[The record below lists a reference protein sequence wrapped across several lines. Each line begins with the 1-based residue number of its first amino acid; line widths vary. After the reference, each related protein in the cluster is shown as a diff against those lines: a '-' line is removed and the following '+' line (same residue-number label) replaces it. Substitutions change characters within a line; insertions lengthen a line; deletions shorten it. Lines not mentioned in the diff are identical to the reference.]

1 MMIVVIT
8 SWCSSKDKINCLK
21 SKKDLIPNSCWM
33 RGLFL
38 HIELMAEPR
47 PSREFGIPDDIG
59 DRHIQ
64 NNCLMPRCTGSGC
77 KKMTI
82 VYFSSCQWVNFDFL
96 SFSFLLQIPYLVFG
110 QGLRRNLQI
119 KNYTARDIYQ
129 LWFSQGKGHGPMSC
143 MSQSF
148 YSLIHVMIE
157 VCYVIVNVM
166 IFKACENIF
175 TSFSQR
181 NIHRVFPTN
190 KHSRVPVRNIASSN
204 LQTLLDDSLVCS
216 NIKHGSVIHWCIIV
230 SIQALS
236 KTFLS
241 KRKRHT
247 LNQLELY
254 QELRS
259 SHIQKV
265 YELNRL
271 MSECYNPGQQFEM
284 KSFDVNQA

>member
-190 KHSRVPVRNIASSN
+190 GMCMIYEKKRDLMVSTTNIHVYLCEILPRLIYRHCLMIVWSVVISNMVVSSIGV
-204 LQTLLDDSLVCS
+204 LL
-216 NIKHGSVIHWCIIV
+216 SVFRLC
-230 SIQALS
+230 
-236 KTFLS
+236 
-241 KRKRHT
+241 
-247 LNQLELY
+247 
-254 QELRS
+254 
-259 SHIQKV
+259 QKLFCQK
-265 YELNRL
+265 EN
-271 MSECYNPGQQFEM
+271 
-284 KSFDVNQA
+284 ATH

>member
-1 MMIVVIT
+1 MNV
-8 SWCSSKDKINCLK
+8 
-21 SKKDLIPNSCWM
+21 
-33 RGLFL
+33 LFFYKL
-38 HIELMAEPR
+38 LMAEPR

-64 NNCLMPRCTGSGC
+64 NNFLMPRCTGSGC
-77 KKMTI
+77 KKMTM
-82 VYFSSCQWVNFDFL
+82 VYFSSCQWVNFLFL
-96 SFSFLLQIPYLVFG
+96 SFSFLLQMPYLVFG

-148 YSLIHVMIE
+148 HSLIHVMIE

-190 KHSRVPVRNIASSN
+190 GMCMIYEKKRDLMVSTTNIHVYLCEILPRLIYRHCLMIVWSVVISNMVVSSIGV
-204 LQTLLDDSLVCS
+204 LL
-216 NIKHGSVIHWCIIV
+216 SVFRLC
-230 SIQALS
+230 
-236 KTFLS
+236 
-241 KRKRHT
+241 
-247 LNQLELY
+247 
-254 QELRS
+254 
-259 SHIQKV
+259 QKLFCQK
-265 YELNRL
+265 EN
-271 MSECYNPGQQFEM
+271 
-284 KSFDVNQA
+284 ATH